1 MSFNSNYISNQP
13 SLIDLVLGQAQIN
26 KNLIKNIASNNK
38 ILENINPN
46 LEGLTSS
53 FTNQLSLNKMFEIQ
67 LAQITATIP
76 TYDLEK
82 ILGHPEISFENVNMV
97 ITRDGKST
105 RDLPYPNHAGKAKK
119 HRGTTPNHRL

>member
-1 MSFNSNYISNQP
+1 M
-13 SLIDLVLGQAQIN
+13 LGQAQIN

-67 LAQITATIP
+67 LAQLAA
-76 TYDLEK
+76 
-82 ILGHPEISFENVNMV
+82 ILPAYHFENISGQSEISFENVNMV
-97 ITRDGKST
+97 IMRDGKSS
-105 RDLPYPNHAGKAKK
+105 RDLPYTNNAGKAKK
-119 HRGTTPNHRL
+119 HNNTAPNNKL

>member
-1 MSFNSNYISNQP
+1 M
-13 SLIDLVLGQAQIN
+13 LGQAQIN

-67 LAQITATIP
+67 LAQLAA
-76 TYDLEK
+76 
-82 ILGHPEISFENVNMV
+82 ILLAYHFENISGQSEISFENVNVV
-97 ITRDGKST
+97 ITRDGKSS
-105 RDLPYPNHAGKAKK
+105 RDLPYPNHAGEAKK
-119 HRGTTPNHRL
+119 HRGTTPNLRL